1 MHAVITGREAAELCD
16 PMPDFGPDPAKHTW
30 RCLAAEKVRYVGEGV
45 AVVVADSRYLAEDA
59 LELIEVEYEP
69 LPAVTDPER
78 ALADGSPLVHEAL
91 ESNCAYERSFD
102 FGDVDGDF
110 AEADVVVRD
119 RLRWHRSGGQPLET
133 VGAIAEYDQGTG
145 SFTID
150 TNTLSFTSY
159 LFMAAGTL
167 KVPVNKLDI
176 RPVPA
181 GGSFGSKLFANKPAV
196 IAGMCA
202 RKTGRRVAYLED
214 RSDNIA
220 NCDHHGSDRVYDVEL
235 AMMRDGTMRGL
246 KIDVV
251 DDYGAYIQFGV
262 GHHGNAL
269 AQVVGP
275 YTIGSVRYRVRAALT
290 NKNQQGAYRGF
301 GSEVNNWMLEQ
312 MVDKAARELGL
323 DPVAVRRMNFIRDFP
338 HFIPTGNVYDSGD
351 YERVLDHALEL
362 AEYDHWRA
370 EQRRLR
376 EQEGRYIGIGV
387 ITAQERSV
395 FSATEFWFWFDEP
408 GAPVTST
415 PESVSLKVDATGGI
429 TAILYSCAFWGNSP
443 ETMVAQLVA
452 EEFDCSPYDVSIV
465 YHGSRDGLPA
475 TGPGGSRTT
484 VMLAGA
490 VEGASAKIKEKA
502 RRAAA
507 HLLEIGPD
515 DLEWADGGFRVR
527 GDPERKKTLGEI
539 AIMLHLFKHSFP
551 EDMESGLDASKVF
564 DHPYTT
570 MPSADRK
577 DLGVFYPFVGHACHV
592 PVVEVDIETGA
603 VTFLHYAAVHDCGTL
618 VNPRSLAGHIV
629 GGTAQGIGTAL
640 YEEFVYDEDGQL
652 LSSSF
657 MDYLI
662 PTAMEVPELTIG
674 HVETPSPYTPHGIK
688 GGGEGGRMMAPAA
701 INAAVNDALAP
712 LGVRLTELPM
722 TPERILA
729 ALRAAGP
736 ALTCGVSAPQAPVA
750 VVTGANRGIG
760 RAITV
765 ALAAAGYTVA
775 ASARDPASLD
785 GTVAGGAADQAGGTA
800 VPVACDVCD
809 EASVAALAGRAGQL
823 GPVRAVVANAGI
835 AGPTA
840 PLHEITLADWRETI
854 ATDLDGVFL
863 TFRAF
868 IPAMIER
875 RDGSLIAIS
884 SMTGKRPLYGRTPYA
899 AAKMGVI
906 GLVRTLATELGP
918 YDIRVNAI
926 CPGLVAGPR
935 IEAVLARQAAARGI
949 TEEAVRA
956 EADALSP
963 LRRMVTRR
971 GSGRGLRVPRL
982 RRFGLHHRRGPQR
995 HRRRRHVLIPTEG
1008 ARCGSSTSR
1017 RTSTR
1022 A

>member
-1 MHAVITGREAAELCD
+1 MHAVITGAEAAQLCD
-16 PMPDFGPDPAKHTW
+16 PMPDFGPDPARHTW

-78 ALADGSPLVHEAL
+78 ALAPGSPLVHEAL

-102 FGDVDGDF
+102 FGDVERDF
-110 AEADVVVRD
+110 AEADVVIRD
-119 RLRWHRSGGQPLET
+119 QLRWHRSGGQPLET
-133 VGAIAEYDQGTG
+133 VGAIAEYDLGTG

-159 LFMAAGTL
+159 LFMAAATL

-214 RSDNIA
+214 RIDNIS

-246 KIDVV
+246 SIDVI

-323 DPVAVRRMNFIRDFP
+323 DPVAIRRMNFIRDFP
-338 HFIPTGNVYDSGD
+338 YFIPTGNVYDSGD
-351 YERVLDHALEL
+351 YERVLDHALDL
-362 AEYDHWRA
+362 ADYGHWRD

-376 EQEGRYIGIGV
+376 EQEGRYVGIGV

-429 TAILYSCAFWGNSP
+429 TAVLYSCAFWGNSP

-452 EEFDCSPYDVSIV
+452 EEFDCSPYDVSVV

-490 VEGASAKIKEKA
+490 VEGAAVKIKDKA

-507 HLLEIGPD
+507 HLLEITPG

-674 HVETPSPYTPHGIK
+674 HVENAVAVHAARHQ
-688 GGGEGGRMMAPAA
+688 GRRRGRPDDGAGRHQRRGQRRARPARRPP
-701 INAAVNDALAP
+701 D
-712 LGVRLTELPM
+712 
-722 TPERILA
+722 
-729 ALRAAGP
+729 RAADDTGAHPGGAARGGP
-736 ALTCGVSAPQAPVA
+736 CGVNAQKAPVA

-765 ALAAAGYTVA
+765 ALAAAGFTVA

-785 GTVAGGAADQAGGTA
+785 GTVAEAEKAGGTA

-840 PLHEITLADWRETI
+840 PLHEITLASWRETI

-884 SMTGKRPLYGRTPYA
+884 SITGKRPLYGRTPYA

-918 YDIRVNAI
+918 HNVRVNAV
-926 CPGLVAGPR
+926 CPGMVAGPR
-935 IEAVLARQAAARGI
+935 IEAVLARQAEARGI
-949 TEEAVRA
+949 TEEQVRA
-956 EADALSP
+956 EVDGMSP
-963 LRRMVTRR
+963 LRRMVTAEEVAAACVFLASG
-971 GSGRGLRVPRL
+971 GSASITGEDLNVTAGV
-982 RRFGLHHRRGPQR
+982 
-995 HRRRRHVLIPTEG
+995 VMY
-1008 ARCGSSTSR
+1008 
-1017 RTSTR
+1017 
-1022 A
+1022 